1 MDISVI
7 IRVICSGSCYLDNRM
22 TKIMV
27 EYGSNGCTQLGRPLE
42 RLLDRAETSQLS
54 SVLLQMIM
62 IMISI

>member
-7 IRVICSGSCYLDNRM
+7 IRIMYSGSCYLDNRM

-27 EYGSNGCTQLGRPLE
+27 KYRPNGCTQLGRPLE
-42 RLLDRAETSQLS
+42 RILDRAETSLLS
-54 SVLLQMIM
+54 SVLLRMIM